1 MRLPAPPGAAM
12 LRGMSA
18 SAPLAIVVPTRGEL
32 DPYRPLLPDLR
43 RLESAGPWELYESAA
58 NGRRLLLILSAAG
71 PVNAAAATERLIA
84 QFAPAA
90 MLHGGSAGAH
100 NPALMPGDVV
110 LGSRFVIVAAPGVRE
125 ARIARGLPGSLIRF
139 YRHGELVSLE
149 YIEAEPELL
158 GHAEEAAAAVSA
170 ALGPWD
176 APGWP
181 PELPRRAPL
190 IVSGVIGSAD
200 AWTIAEDE
208 LRVLRVQ
215 YQAECEDMESAYVAQ
230 VCAMHG
236 VPFAAVRVMS
246 DNEAACQLRAEDVP
260 AAIAA
265 AGDRA
270 ARAIVA
276 LAAVL
281 AQSER

>member
-1 MRLPAPPGAAM
+1 MLGSMGAAE
-12 LRGMSA
+12 
-18 SAPLAIVVPTRGEL
+18 PLAIVVPTRGEF
-32 DPYRPLLPDLR
+32 DPYRALLPDLR
-43 RLESAGPWELYESAA
+43 RLDGAGAWELYESAV

-90 MLHGGSAGAH
+90 VLHGGSAGAH
-100 NPALMPGDVV
+100 NPTLMPGDVV

-139 YRHGELVSLE
+139 YRDSEMTSFE
-149 YIEAEPELL
+149 YIDAEPALL
-158 GHAEEAAAAVSA
+158 RHAEEAAAAVSA

-181 PELPRRAPL
+181 AELPRRVPL

-208 LRVLRVQ
+208 LRSLRVQ

-236 VPFAAVRVMS
+236 VPFVAVRVMS
-246 DNEAACQLRAEDVP
+246 DNEAACQLSAEDVP

-270 ARAIVA
+270 ARALVA

-281 AQSER
+281 AQGRI